1 MAHADAQVM
10 LDEIDRV
17 LDEAGYRRIDG
28 PLIVS
33 GVPFEVVRAYTAGPG
48 FLDLVVVLDATEG
61 SDNRIRHGYW
71 LIERIAQAL
80 DQTQSRRPLTA
91 VVLHDPAAA
100 RVPTEDFIRLG
111 RVLLVTEP
119 DKVAAQLAPILPIV
133 LESSTELGRDP
144 LDVLLSHNKSGKDG
158 EAKAALIQAARSS
171 QGEVESVLAGW
182 IGSSFVHEGAQ

>member
-1 MAHADAQVM
+1 MAHAETEAT

-17 LDEAGYRRIDG
+17 LDEAGFRRIDG
-28 PLIVS
+28 PLTVS

-61 SDNRIRHGYW
+61 SDNQLRHGYW

-80 DQTQSRRPLTA
+80 DQTESRRPLTA

-100 RVPTEDFIRLG
+100 RVPTEDFLRLG
-111 RVLLVTEP
+111 RVLLVTEA

-133 LESSTELGRDP
+133 LESSAELGRDP

-158 EAKAALIQAARSS
+158 ETKAALIQAARSS
-171 QGEVESVLAGW
+171 QGEVEAILVDW
-182 IGSSFVHEGAQ
+182 IDSSFVDEGAQ